1 MKKSLKVLFLGAGD
15 IAVPTFRWLLNSDY
29 DCVGLVTQPDK
40 RYGRKQELR
49 ALPIK
54 EAAIQAKV
62 PVFQPHS
69 CKDSNFLE
77 QIKSLKAD
85 VYVVMAYG
93 QILPVELIEQ
103 PSLACINL
111 HASLLPKYRGA
122 SCIQAAIKAGD
133 KQTGITVMHVVKE
146 LDAGA
151 MIYKQALELHQES
164 TAEQVHDD
172 LADISPICLDE
183 VLAQFDELGADVP
196 AQEQN
201 LNEVTYIGKLNRE
214 DGQINWNQSALDIDR
229 MIRAYHTWPGTYTS
243 FVSEQEQLKKLKIY
257 PHVQIVNGAN
267 EHAGTII
274 DQDKESFTVQC
285 GVDNQAVKITGDIQL
300 EGSKKMPVAAF
311 LLGHQLPDF
320 FEK

>member
-1 MKKSLKVLFLGAGD
+1 MKKSLRVLFLGAGD
-15 IAVPTFRWLLNSDY
+15 IAVPSFNWLLDSEH

-40 RYGRKQELR
+40 RYGRKQKLR

-54 EAAIQAKV
+54 EAAIQAKI
-62 PVFQPHS
+62 PVFQPDS
-69 CKDSNFLE
+69 CRDAGFLA
-77 QIKSLKAD
+77 QIQKLEAD
-85 VYVVMAYG
+85 IYVVMAYG

-133 KQTGITVMHVVKE
+133 SKTGITVMHVLKE

-151 MIYKQALELHQES
+151 MIYKKELALNETS

-172 LADISPICLDE
+172 LAQISPSCLEE
-183 VLAQFDELGADVP
+183 VLAQFDQLGTDVP

-201 LNEVTYIGKLNRE
+201 PNEVSYIGKLGRE
-214 DGQINWNQSALDIDR
+214 DGQINWNQSAIEIDR

-243 FVSEQEQLKKLKIY
+243 FVDNQGLSKKLKLY
-257 PHVQIVNGAN
+257 PHAQIVKGLN
-267 EHAGTII
+267 EPAGKII
-274 DQDKESFTVQC
+274 QSDKESFTVQC
-285 GVDNQAVKITGDIQL
+285 GVDNKAIKITGDIQL
-300 EGSKKMPVAAF
+300 EGSKKMPVSAF
-311 LLGHQLPDF
+311 LLGNQLPDF